1 MARSRNI
8 LTNKQKR
15 NLPLHFMILP
25 GALVILIFSYG
36 PMMGLVMVFQKFSVG
51 KGFFRSPFV
60 GLENFRYVLQYPGI
74 WQVLYNT
81 LLISTLKI
89 IGGIALPVLVA
100 LLLNELSGR
109 RFKRVVQTTLYF
121 PHFLSWIILG
131 GLMIDILSPSGGL
144 VNRLVQ
150 AMGGAPVYFLGDKI
164 WFPYTMV
171 MTELWK
177 EFGYGTI
184 VYMAAL
190 TAIDPTLYEA
200 AAIDGAGYWKR
211 MRHVTLPSLMPT
223 ILLMAMLSLGAILN
237 AGGTLS
243 AAGSSGFEQIFN
255 LYSPQVYE
263 TGDVLDTLVFRLG
276 LGGTKYSVAATIG
289 FLKSIVSGTL
299 MALGYWIAKKAANYE
314 II

>member
-1 MARSRNI
+1 M
-8 LTNKQKR
+8 LTHKQKR
-15 NLPLHFMILP
+15 NLPLHLMIIP

-36 PMMGLVMVFQKFSVG
+36 PMMGLVMVFQKFSAG

-60 GLENFRYVLQYPGI
+60 GLENFRYVFSYPGI
-74 WQVLYNT
+74 WQVLSNT
-81 LLISTLKI
+81 LLISSLKI
-89 IGGIALPVLVA
+89 IGSIVFPVLVA

-109 RFKRVVQTTLYF
+109 RFKRVVQTAIYF

-131 GLMIDILSPSGGL
+131 GLMIDILSPSEGLINGIIGAVGGT
-144 VNRLVQ
+144 
-150 AMGGAPVYFLGDKI
+150 PVYFLGDKN

-171 MTELWK
+171 ITELWK
-177 EFGYGTI
+177 EVGYGTI

-200 AAIDGAGYWKR
+200 AAIDGAGHWKQ

-289 FLKSIVSGTL
+289 FLKSIVSGT
-299 MALGYWIAKKAANYE
+299 MMVLGYWIAKKVAHYE